1 MLVLCTVFF
10 INCCVLI
17 FNNPWAAIWPLA
29 KPWLKKLLLEFS
41 SKYFQIF
48 LLQKLSKLCP
58 PFLERSHKTVIR
70 ALVHGGVF
78 KKIMGVF
85 LKKSYGGVFFN
96 FFMEVLSDF
105 FYWNLI
111 KAGELA
117 VPHNWS
123 GKAKPLSNTF
133 IIYIFY
139 LYFIIY
145 NWSGKIKQ
153 LSNIIF
159 SHCF

>member
-1 MLVLCTVFF
+1 MLVLCTVFL
-10 INCCVLI
+10 NCCVWI

-85 LKKSYGGVFFN
+85 FN

-111 KAGELA
+111 KAGEPA

-133 IIYIFY
+133 LFIHIYI
-139 LYFIIY
+139 LLFIID
-145 NWSGKIKQ
+145 
-153 LSNIIF
+153 LER
-159 SHCF
+159 

>member
-1 MLVLCTVFF
+1 MAEETSPGILIKIFPNFSAAKTFQTLSPFPREITQ
-10 INCCVLI
+10 NCDTGACA
-17 FNNPWAAIWPLA
+17 WR
-29 KPWLKKLLLEFS
+29 
-41 SKYFQIF
+41 
-48 LLQKLSKLCP
+48 C
-58 PFLERSHKTVIR
+58 
-70 ALVHGGVF
+70 
-78 KKIMGVF
+78 F
-85 LKKSYGGVFFN
+85 LKKSWGCFFN

-111 KAGELA
+111 KAGEPA

-145 NWSGKIKQ
+145 NWSGRIKQ

-159 SHCF
+159 FSLFLRDRALETKNT

>member
-1 MLVLCTVFF
+1 MLVLCTIFLSIVVFEF
-10 INCCVLI
+10 STIHEQPFGL
-17 FNNPWAAIWPLA
+17 LL

-78 KKIMGVF
+78 KKISCF
-85 LKKSYGGVFFN
+85 FFN

-111 KAGELA
+111 KAGEPA